1 MKKFYQK
8 FISKMGIVFLM
19 ALVFGVLSSGN
30 VYAVTYKNAIPQMT
44 SNTKPSGV
52 AFCDNNYGGE
62 EAFKAFDGE
71 NYYNGLA
78 FHAWGTSKTIGT
90 IGYEF
95 TDEKIIS
102 AYALNYNDSRGE
114 YKPSVLSRPTQWT
127 FEGWD
132 GYKWVVLDNRTVTDW
147 KPVERRVFEINNRT
161 PFIKYQLSITKN
173 AGAKSGEVNLQVQE
187 LEFLENADVVI
198 NKVVLNIEPEK
209 SKIKKTETVTAN
221 LTIDNIQ
228 NIAAEDIR
236 IKYDAEKLEY
246 IDCAEVDGIKL
257 VKNDAKAGE
266 LRCILASKGKD
277 NIANAKK
284 ILLKLNFKGI
294 KAGEALVDVVK
305 GRVSDG
311 IEMEK
316 DLTDAECGQATI
328 IIEDSLMKD
337 VNNSG
342 EYTLLD
348 LAIDGRYLGEAPTT
362 LPQYNTDIIENKA
375 IDDADLIEIGNQ
387 MLSNQNYKF

>member
-8 FISKMGIVFLM
+8 FISKIGSVFLI

-30 VYAVTYKNAIPQMT
+30 AYATDDFIIGTVNLNNTHENSAKVGDVLKGPENGWKRT
-44 SNTKPSGV
+44 DDSNSSISYVGSG
-52 AFCDNNYGGE
+52 
-62 EAFKAFDGE
+62 
-71 NYYNGLA
+71 
-78 FHAWGTSKTIGT
+78 WGTEIDADYYKSAKHLSKNNGDSYKFNFVGSKVRI
-90 IGYEF
+90 IS
-95 TDEKIIS
+95 KIIKAAVGS
-102 AYALNYNDSRGE
+102 SSISVKIDGVVAGTFSQYGAKDIAQVLLFDQENIGE
-114 YKPSVLSRPTQWT
+114 GEHYI
-127 FEGWD
+127 EI
-132 GYKWVVLDNRTVTDW
+132 
-147 KPVERRVFEINNRT
+147 INNTTNYITADAIDIVENGELKPYNKT
-161 PFIKYQLSITKN
+161 PT
-173 AGAKSGEVNLQVQE
+173 
-187 LEFLENADVVI
+187 

-209 SKIKKTETVTAN
+209 NKIKKNETVTAN
-221 LTIDNIQ
+221 LTIDNIT

-236 IKYDAEKLEY
+236 IKYDAEKLEFVNF
-246 IDCAEVDGIKL
+246 AEVDGMKL
-257 VKNDAKAGE
+257 VKNDAKVGE
-266 LRCILASKGKD
+266 LRFILASKGKN
-277 NIANAKK
+277 NIADAKK

-328 IIEDSLMKD
+328 TIEEMKD

-348 LAIDGRYLGEAPTT
+348 LAIDGRHLGETPTT
-362 LPQYNTDIIENKA
+362 LPQYNTDIIENNE